1 MLRKK
6 LLRADPGAPAAVAG
20 EKDIAAIAAVLM
32 TSEAAD
38 HPIDNLFDG
47 RRGPGGSRWVAADP
61 GDQEVVLVFD
71 APQSI
76 RTIGLEIEEREA
88 SRTQE
93 LQVSASRDGGRT
105 YEELVRQEYTFS
117 PTGATFERE
126 RWSVALAGVTHLRVA
141 IRPDKGN
148 QTFRAT
154 LTSLSVA

>member
-61 GDQEVVLVFD
+61 GDQEIVLVFD

-93 LQVSASRDGGRT
+93 LQVSASRDGG
-105 YEELVRQEYTFS
+105 
-117 PTGATFERE
+117 PTP
-126 RWSVALAGVTHLRVA
+126 THLRVA